1 MNKRRVVITGL
12 GALAPN
18 GNSVSD
24 YWNSLISGRSGI
36 NHITSFDTENLNVKI
51 AGELSNFN
59 PEDHFDRKEIRKL
72 DPFTIYHLVSS
83 KEAISNSGLNEDK
96 LDLNRVGVM
105 IGSGVGGI
113 QTLEDQ
119 HGTYSSRGQRRV
131 SPFFVPRMIANIA
144 AGNLAIKYGFKGPN
158 QTIIS
163 ACASGTDAI
172 GLASRVIQYGDADV
186 MITGGTEASITG
198 LTISGFANI
207 KALSTQNENPKTA
220 SKPFDAMRD
229 GFVLGEGSASIVL
242 EELSHAKKR
251 NANILAELVG
261 YGSTDDAFHIT
272 QPSAGGEGAIRAMK
286 NAISDANLSIENID
300 YINAHGTST
309 PFNDKTESAAISSL
323 FGSHAKKLK
332 VSSTKSMI
340 GHALGASGAL
350 EAVACILALQN
361 NILPPTINYKNPDPE
376 CELDYVPNNSQEFET
391 NVAMSNSFGFGGHNG
406 VILMKK
412 WDGEKN

>member
-18 GNSVSD
+18 GNSVPE
-24 YWNSLISGRSGI
+24 YWDSLISGKSGI
-36 NHITSFDTENLNVKI
+36 GYITAFDTENLSVKI
-51 AGELSNFN
+51 AGELSNFD
-59 PEDHFDRKEIRKL
+59 PQDHFGRKELRKL
-72 DPFTIYHLVSS
+72 DPFTVYHMVSS
-83 KEAISNSGLNEDK
+83 SEAITQAELTQNVDM
-96 LDLNRVGVM
+96 DRVGVI

-119 HGTYSSRGQRRV
+119 CNIYSTRGQRRV

-172 GLASRVIQYGDADV
+172 GLAARTIQYGDANV

-207 KALSTQNENPKTA
+207 KALSTRNEDPESA
-220 SKPFDAMRD
+220 SRPFDAERD

-242 EELSHAKKR
+242 EELSHAEKR
-251 NANILAELVG
+251 GASILAELVG

-272 QPSAGGEGAIRAMK
+272 QPSEGGKGAIKAMQ
-286 NAISDANLSIENID
+286 NALDDANLSVNDID

-309 PFNDKTESAAISSL
+309 PFNDKTESAAIASL
-323 FGSHAKKLK
+323 FGDHTKKLK
-332 VSSTKSMI
+332 VSSTKSMV

-350 EAVACILALQN
+350 EAIACIQAIQN
-361 NILPPTINYKNPDPE
+361 DILPPTINYTNSDPE
-376 CELDYVPNNSQEFET
+376 CTLDYVPNNSQEST
-391 NVAMSNSFGFGGHNG
+391 INAAMSNSFGFGGHNG
-406 VILMKK
+406 VIVIKK
-412 WDGEKN
+412 WGED

>member
-18 GNSVSD
+18 GKTVSK
-24 YWNSLISGRSGI
+24 YWNALINGKSGI
-36 NHITSFDTENLNVKI
+36 AHITYFDTENLSVKI
-51 AGELSNFN
+51 AGELSNFDPQN
-59 PEDHFDRKEIRKL
+59 HFDRKELRKI
-72 DPFTIYHLVSS
+72 DPFTVYHMVSS
-83 KEAISNSGLNEDK
+83 TEAINQARLIENV
-96 LDLNRVGVM
+96 DLNRVGVI

-119 HGTYSSRGQRRV
+119 CGVYNSRGQRRV

-172 GLASRVIQYGDADV
+172 GLAARAIQYGDADV
-186 MITGGTEASITG
+186 MVTGGTEASITG

-207 KALSTQNENPKTA
+207 RALSTRNEDPESA
-220 SKPFDAMRD
+220 SRPFDSDRD
-229 GFVLGEGSASIVL
+229 GFVLGEGSASIIL
-242 EELSHAKKR
+242 EELSHARKR
-251 NANILAELVG
+251 GVEILAELSG

-272 QPSAGGEGAIRAMK
+272 QPSEGGKGAIRAME
-286 NAISDANLSIENID
+286 NAIQDSDLSIKDID

-323 FGSHAKKLK
+323 FGEHAKNLK
-332 VSSTKSMI
+332 VSSTKSMV

-350 EAVACILALQN
+350 EAIACIMAIQN
-361 NILPPTINYKNPDPE
+361 DIVPPTINYTTPDPE
-376 CELDYVPNNSQEFET
+376 CTLNYVPNKSQQIT
-391 NVAMSNSFGFGGHNG
+391 VNAALSNSFGFGGHNG
-406 VILMKK
+406 VIALKK
-412 WDGEKN
+412 WVED

>member
-18 GNSVSD
+18 GNSVPQ
-24 YWNSLISGRSGI
+24 YWDSLISGKSGI
-36 NHITSFDTENLNVKI
+36 GYITAFDTENLSVKI
-51 AGELSNFN
+51 AGELSNFDAQ
-59 PEDHFDRKEIRKL
+59 DHFERKELRKL
-72 DPFTIYHLVSS
+72 DPFTVYHMVSS
-83 KEAISNSGLNEDK
+83 SEAITQAGLTQNVDM
-96 LDLNRVGVM
+96 DRIGVI

-119 HGTYSSRGQRRV
+119 CNIYSSRGQRRV

-172 GLASRVIQYGDADV
+172 GLAARTIQYGDADA

-207 KALSTQNENPKTA
+207 KALSTRNEDPESA
-220 SKPFDAMRD
+220 SRPFDAERD

-242 EELSHAKKR
+242 EELSHAEKR
-251 NANILAELVG
+251 GASILAELVG

-272 QPSAGGEGAIRAMK
+272 QPSEGGKGAIKAMQ
-286 NAISDANLSIENID
+286 NALDDANLSVNDID

-309 PFNDKTESAAISSL
+309 PFNDKTESAAIASL
-323 FGSHAKKLK
+323 FGDHTKKLK
-332 VSSTKSMI
+332 VSSTKSMV

-350 EAVACILALQN
+350 EAIACIQAIQN
-361 NILPPTINYKNPDPE
+361 DILPPTINYNNPDPE
-376 CELDYVPNNSQEFET
+376 CTLDYVPNNSQKST
-391 NVAMSNSFGFGGHNG
+391 INAAMSNSFGFGGHNG
-406 VILMKK
+406 VIVIKK
-412 WDGEKN
+412 WGED

>member
-18 GNSVSD
+18 GNTVPQ
-24 YWNSLISGRSGI
+24 YWDALINGKSGI
-36 NHITSFDTENLNVKI
+36 GYITAFDTENLSVKI
-51 AGELSNFN
+51 AGELSDFE
-59 PEDHFDRKEIRKL
+59 PENHFDRKELRKL
-72 DPFTIYHLVSS
+72 DPFTIYHIVSS
-83 KEAISNSGLNEDK
+83 SEAISQAK
-96 LDLNRVGVM
+96 LVDNVDLDRVGVM

-119 HGTYSSRGQRRV
+119 CEVYNSRGQRRV

-172 GLASRVIQYGDADV
+172 GLAARAIQYGDADV
-186 MITGGTEASITG
+186 MVTGGTEASVTG

-207 KALSTQNENPKTA
+207 KALSTRNEDPESA
-220 SKPFDAMRD
+220 SRPFDLERD
-229 GFVLGEGSASIVL
+229 GFVLGEGSATIIL
-242 EELSHAKKR
+242 EELSHARKR
-251 NANILAELVG
+251 GVEILGELAG

-272 QPSAGGEGAIRAMK
+272 QPSEGGKGAISAMK
-286 NAISDANLSIENID
+286 NAIQDANLSTQDID

-323 FGSHAKKLK
+323 FKETAEKLK
-332 VSSTKSMI
+332 VSSTKSMV

-350 EAVACILALQN
+350 EAIACIMAIQN
-361 NILPPTINYKNPDPE
+361 DIVPPTINYTTPDPE
-376 CELDYVPNNSQEFET
+376 CTLDYVPNESQQLT
-391 NVAMSNSFGFGGHNG
+391 VNAALSNSFGFGGHNG
-406 VILMKK
+406 VIAIKK
-412 WDGEKN
+412 WVED

>member
-1 MNKRRVVITGL
+1 MIKRRVVITGL

-18 GNSVSD
+18 GNSVPE
-24 YWNSLISGRSGI
+24 YWDALISGTSGI
-36 NHITSFDTENLNVKI
+36 DHITYFDTENLSVKI

-59 PEDHFDRKEIRKL
+59 SEDYFDKKEIRKL
-72 DPFTIYHLVSS
+72 DPFTIYHLISS
-83 KEAISNSGLNEDK
+83 AEAISNSGISEGN

-119 HGTYSSRGQRRV
+119 HGTYKSRGQRRV

-144 AGNLAIKYGFKGPN
+144 AGNLAIKHGFKGPN
-158 QTIIS
+158 QTVIS

-172 GLASRVIQYGDADV
+172 GLASRIIQYGDADI

-207 KALSTQNENPKTA
+207 KALSTQNDTPKTA
-220 SKPFDAMRD
+220 SKPFDVMRD

-242 EELSHAKKR
+242 EELTHARKR
-251 NANILAELVG
+251 NANILGELVG

-286 NAISDANLSIENID
+286 NAVLDANLSLNDVD

-309 PFNDKTESAAISSL
+309 PFNDKTESAAITSL
-323 FGSHAKKLK
+323 FGKHAQKLK

-350 EAVACILALQN
+350 EAVACILAIN
-361 NILPPTINYKNPDPE
+361 HNILPPTINYKDSDPE
-376 CELDYVPNNSQEFET
+376 CSLDYVPNNSQKSDV
-391 NVAMSNSFGFGGHNG
+391 NIAMSNSFGFGGHNG
-406 VILMKK
+406 VILLKK
-412 WDGEKN
+412 WSDK

>member
-18 GNSVSD
+18 GNSVPE
-24 YWNSLISGRSGI
+24 YWDALISGTSGI
-36 NHITSFDTENLNVKI
+36 DHITYFDTENLSVKI

-59 PEDHFDRKEIRKL
+59 PEDYFDKKEIRKL
-72 DPFTIYHLVSS
+72 DPFTIYHLISS
-83 KEAISNSGLNEDK
+83 AEAISNSEINEDN

-113 QTLEDQ
+113 QTLEEQ
-119 HGTYSSRGQRRV
+119 HGTYKSRGQRRV

-158 QTIIS
+158 QTVIS

-172 GLASRVIQYGDADV
+172 GLASRIIQYGDADV

-207 KALSTQNENPKTA
+207 KALSTQKDTPKTA

-242 EELSHAKKR
+242 EELTHARKR
-251 NANILAELVG
+251 NANILGELVG

-286 NAISDANLSIENID
+286 NAVLDANLSLNDVD

-309 PFNDKTESAAISSL
+309 PFNDKTESAAITSL
-323 FGSHAKKLK
+323 FGEHAQKLK

-350 EAVACILALQN
+350 EAVACILAIN
-361 NILPPTINYKNPDPE
+361 HNILPPTINYKDSDPE
-376 CELDYVPNNSQEFET
+376 CNLDYVPNNSQKSEV
-391 NVAMSNSFGFGGHNG
+391 NIAMSNSFGFGGHNG
-406 VILMKK
+406 VILLKK
-412 WDGEKN
+412 WSGK

>member
-18 GNSVSD
+18 GNSVPE
-24 YWNSLISGRSGI
+24 YWDSLISGKSGI
-36 NHITSFDTENLNVKI
+36 GYITAFDTENLSVKI
-51 AGELSNFN
+51 AGELSNFD
-59 PEDHFDRKEIRKL
+59 PQDHFDRKELRKL
-72 DPFTIYHLVSS
+72 DPFTVYHMVSS
-83 KEAISNSGLNEDK
+83 SEAITQAGLTQNIDM
-96 LDLNRVGVM
+96 DRVGVI

-119 HGTYSSRGQRRV
+119 CNIYSTRGQRRV

-172 GLASRVIQYGDADV
+172 GLAARTIQYGDADV

-207 KALSTQNENPKTA
+207 KALSTRNEDPESA
-220 SKPFDAMRD
+220 SRPFDAERD
-229 GFVLGEGSASIVL
+229 GFVLSEGSASIVL
-242 EELSHAKKR
+242 EELSHAEKR
-251 NANILAELVG
+251 GASILAELVG

-272 QPSAGGEGAIRAMK
+272 QPSEGGKGAIKAMQ
-286 NAISDANLSIENID
+286 NALDDANLSVNDID

-309 PFNDKTESAAISSL
+309 PFNDKTESAAIASL
-323 FGSHAKKLK
+323 FGDYTKKLK
-332 VSSTKSMI
+332 VSSTKSMV

-350 EAVACILALQN
+350 EAIACIQAIQN
-361 NILPPTINYKNPDPE
+361 DILPPTINYTNSDPE
-376 CELDYVPNNSQEFET
+376 CTLDYVPNNSQEST
-391 NVAMSNSFGFGGHNG
+391 INAAMSNSFGFGGHNG
-406 VILMKK
+406 VIVIKK
-412 WDGEKN
+412 WGED

>member
-391 NVAMSNSFGFGGHNG
+391 NLAMSNSFGFGGHNG

>member
-18 GNSVSD
+18 GNSVPR
-24 YWNSLISGRSGI
+24 YWGSLISGKSGI
-36 NHITSFDTENLNVKI
+36 GYITAFDTENLSVKI
-51 AGELSNFN
+51 AGELSNFDAQ
-59 PEDHFDRKEIRKL
+59 DHFDRKELRKL
-72 DPFTIYHLVSS
+72 DPFTVYHMVSS
-83 KEAISNSGLNEDK
+83 SEAITQAGLTQNIDM
-96 LDLNRVGVM
+96 DRVGVI

-119 HGTYSSRGQRRV
+119 CNTYLSRGQRRV

-172 GLASRVIQYGDADV
+172 GLAARTIQYGDADV

-207 KALSTQNENPKTA
+207 KALSTRNEDPESA
-220 SKPFDAMRD
+220 SRPFDAERD

-242 EELSHAKKR
+242 EELSHAEKR
-251 NANILAELVG
+251 GASILAELVG

-272 QPSAGGEGAIRAMK
+272 QPSEGGKGAIKAMQ
-286 NAISDANLSIENID
+286 NALDDANLSVNDID

-309 PFNDKTESAAISSL
+309 PFNDKTESAAIASL
-323 FGSHAKKLK
+323 FGEHTKKLK
-332 VSSTKSMI
+332 VSSTKSMV

-350 EAVACILALQN
+350 EAIACIQAIQN
-361 NILPPTINYKNPDPE
+361 DILPPTINYTNPDPE
-376 CELDYVPNNSQEFET
+376 CTLDYVPNNSQEST
-391 NVAMSNSFGFGGHNG
+391 INAAMSNSFGFGGHNG
-406 VILMKK
+406 VIVMKK
-412 WDGEKN
+412 WGED

>member
-18 GNSVSD
+18 GNSVPQ
-24 YWNSLISGRSGI
+24 YWDSLISGKSGI
-36 NHITSFDTENLNVKI
+36 GYITAFDTENLSVKI
-51 AGELSNFN
+51 AGELSNFDAQ
-59 PEDHFDRKEIRKL
+59 DHFDRKELRKL
-72 DPFTIYHLVSS
+72 DPFTVYHMVSS
-83 KEAISNSGLNEDK
+83 SEAITQAGLTQNIDM
-96 LDLNRVGVM
+96 DRVGVI

-119 HGTYSSRGQRRV
+119 CNIYSSRGQRRV

-172 GLASRVIQYGDADV
+172 GLAARAIQYGDADV

-207 KALSTQNENPKTA
+207 KALSTRNEDPESA
-220 SKPFDAMRD
+220 SRPFDAERD

-242 EELSHAKKR
+242 EELSHAEKR
-251 NANILAELVG
+251 GASILAELVG

-272 QPSAGGEGAIRAMK
+272 QPSEGGKGAIKAMQK
-286 NAISDANLSIENID
+286 ALDDANLSVNDID

-309 PFNDKTESAAISSL
+309 PFNDKTESAAIASL
-323 FGSHAKKLK
+323 FGDHTKKLK
-332 VSSTKSMI
+332 VSSTKSMV

-350 EAVACILALQN
+350 EAIACIQAIQN
-361 NILPPTINYKNPDPE
+361 DILPPTINYTNPDPE
-376 CELDYVPNNSQEFET
+376 CTLDYVPNNSQEST
-391 NVAMSNSFGFGGHNG
+391 INAAMSNSFGFGGHNG
-406 VILMKK
+406 VIVIKK
-412 WDGEKN
+412 WGED

>member
-18 GNSVSD
+18 GNSVPE
-24 YWNSLISGRSGI
+24 YWDSLISGKSGI
-36 NHITSFDTENLNVKI
+36 GYITAFDTEDLSVKI
-51 AGELSNFN
+51 AGELSNFD
-59 PEDHFDRKEIRKL
+59 PQDHFERKELRKL
-72 DPFTIYHLVSS
+72 DPFTVYHMVSS
-83 KEAISNSGLNEDK
+83 SEAITQAELTQNVDM
-96 LDLNRVGVM
+96 DRVGVI

-119 HGTYSSRGQRRV
+119 CNIYSSRGQRRV

-172 GLASRVIQYGDADV
+172 GLAARTIQYGDADV

-207 KALSTQNENPKTA
+207 KALSTRNEDPESA
-220 SKPFDAMRD
+220 SRPFDAERD

-242 EELSHAKKR
+242 EELSHAEKR
-251 NANILAELVG
+251 GASILAELVG

-272 QPSAGGEGAIRAMK
+272 QPSEGGKGAIKAMQ
-286 NAISDANLSIENID
+286 NALDDANLSVNDID

-309 PFNDKTESAAISSL
+309 PFNDKTESAAIASL
-323 FGSHAKKLK
+323 FGDHTKKLK
-332 VSSTKSMI
+332 VSSTKSMV

-350 EAVACILALQN
+350 EAIACIQAIQN
-361 NILPPTINYKNPDPE
+361 DILPPTINYTNSDPE
-376 CELDYVPNNSQEFET
+376 CTLDYVPNNSQEST
-391 NVAMSNSFGFGGHNG
+391 INAAMSNSFGFGGHNG
-406 VILMKK
+406 VIVIKK
-412 WDGEKN
+412 WGED

>member
-24 YWNSLISGRSGI
+24 YWDSLISGRSGI

-229 GFVLGEGSASIVL
+229 GFVLGEGSASIIL

-391 NVAMSNSFGFGGHNG
+391 NLAMSNSFGFGGHNG